1 MIRLAWFAL
10 CASIPLANRTGGSNM
25 RSTTKAIATALLS
38 VSAAIALLAASAST
52 RAAAPD
58 TEAVEFYNT
67 ALGHYFVTT
76 SASEALGI
84 DAGAAGPGW
93 VRTGRSF
100 QAWSAQSVAPSG
112 AQAVCRFY
120 STEAN
125 SHFYTASADECLQL
139 RGMEAAERAQTGGVK
154 GWSYEGTAFFI
165 AVPQSGQC
173 AAGTTKLT
181 RVYNNGFATG
191 AGANHRFVDD
201 ADLQSMMVDQ
211 QWIAEGP
218 AFCAESKHTGTD
230 ADLPPTTTNFDA
242 VAGTW
247 TGSATWKAEASG
259 TETRASHDLS
269 LTIAADGSLTGTG
282 DGCAFTGQLTAG
294 DGFRAFFSGSAT
306 ATGCT
311 DAAFNGD
318 FSNMRLQVLG
328 TSTLMVRLQREDDE
342 STEASGMDD
351 DNEVSI
357 QGSLGN
363 GTTPTPPPPAPA
375 PGIAGDW
382 AGTVAWLAVQHMTAG
397 NVVERVSANQSLTL
411 SITAAGAVT
420 GSGFGCTVTGTLAPL
435 PKKDGGDAGND
446 DGNGG
451 NGNQGSGSPA
461 PANAA
466 GSFGGPITLA
476 GCTQAL
482 FNGTFDNARA
492 RPVGPARLVIDFERT
507 ASDATGSMRVVIAG
521 TLQTAAAT
529 P

>member
-1 MIRLAWFAL
+1 ME
-10 CASIPLANRTGGSNM
+10 M
-25 RSTTKAIATALLS
+25 RRTTKAIALALL
-38 VSAAIALLAASAST
+38 VAGTGA
-52 RAAAPD
+52 RAGVPD

-100 QAWSAQSVAPSG
+100 QAWSAASTAPAD

-120 STEAN
+120 SPGAN

-139 RGMEAAERAQTGGVK
+139 RGMEAAERVETGGVR
-154 GWSYEGTAFFI
+154 GWSYEGVAFFI

-181 RVYNNGFATG
+181 RVYNNGFANG
-191 AGANHRFVDD
+191 DGANHRFVDD

-211 QWIAEGP
+211 KWIAEGA

-230 ADLPPTTTNFDA
+230 ADLPPTTTHFDA

-247 TGSATWKAEASG
+247 TGSAAFKAEAAGS
-259 TETRASHDLS
+259 ETRATHDLS
-269 LTIAADGSLTGTG
+269 LTIATDGSLTGTG

-294 DGFRAFFSGSAT
+294 DGFRSFFSGTAT

-318 FSNMRLQVLG
+318 YPKLRLQALG
-328 TSTLMVRLQREDDE
+328 TSTLMVRFQREDDAAAAGD
-342 STEASGMDD
+342 SAMDD
-351 DNEVSI
+351 GNEVSI
-357 QGSLGN
+357 QGNLGN
-363 GTTPTPPPPAPA
+363 GTTPTPPPTPAPA

-382 AGTVAWLAVQHMTAG
+382 TGTVAWLAVQHMTAG
-397 NVVERVSANQSLTL
+397 NTVERVAANQALAL
-411 SITAAGAVT
+411 SISAAGAVS
-420 GSGFGCTVTGTLAPL
+420 GSGFGCTVTGTLTAL
-435 PKKDGGDAGND
+435 PKKGGGDDAGDDNGD
-446 DGNGG
+446 DGNGDHG
-451 NGNQGSGSPA
+451 NNDDDNGSPG
-461 PANAA
+461 PGNAA
-466 GSFGGPITLA
+466 GSFGGSITLA
-476 GCTQAL
+476 GCTQPA
-482 FNGTFDNARA
+482 FDGTFAEARA
-492 RPVGPARLVIDFERT
+492 RPAGSARLVIDFERT
-507 ASDATGSMRVVIAG
+507 ASDATGSTKVEIRG
-521 TLQTAAAT
+521 TLQAAGST

>member
-1 MIRLAWFAL
+1 M
-10 CASIPLANRTGGSNM
+10 
-25 RSTTKAIATALLS
+25 KAIAIGLLA
-38 VSAAIALLAASAST
+38 VGAAIALLAGSAT
-52 RAAAPD
+52 ALAAAPD

-67 ALGHYFVTT
+67 SLGHYFVTT

-84 DAGAAGPGW
+84 DAGSAGPGW

-100 QAWSAQSVAPSG
+100 QAWSAQSIAPSG

-165 AVPQSGQC
+165 EVPQSGQC
-173 AAGTTKLT
+173 ATGTTKLT

-211 QWIAEGP
+211 QWIAEGV

-230 ADLPPTTTNFDA
+230 ANLPPTTTNFGA

-247 TGSATWKAEASG
+247 TGSATWKAEAAG
-259 TETRASHDLS
+259 TETTATHDLS

-318 FSNMRLQVLG
+318 FSKLSLQVLG
-328 TSTLMVRLQREDDE
+328 TSTLMVRFQRDDD
-342 STEASGMDD
+342 TMGEASEMGDE
-351 DNEVSI
+351 NEVSI

-375 PGIAGDW
+375 PSIAGAW

-397 NVVERVSANQSLTL
+397 NVVERVSANQSLMLT
-411 SITAAGAVT
+411 ITTAGAVT
-420 GSGFGCTVTGTLAPL
+420 GSGFGCTVTGTLTAL
-435 PKKDGGDAGND
+435 PQKDASSDDAND
-446 DGNGG
+446 DGD
-451 NGNQGSGSPA
+451 NGNQGNGNTGSG
-461 PANAA
+461 NAA
-466 GSFGGPITLA
+466 AGFGGSITLA

-482 FNGTFDNARA
+482 FNGTFDSARA
-492 RPVGPARLVIDFERT
+492 HLAGSARLVIDFERT
-507 ASDATGSMRVVIAG
+507 TSDATGSTRVVIAG
-521 TLQTAAAT
+521 TLQAAAAT